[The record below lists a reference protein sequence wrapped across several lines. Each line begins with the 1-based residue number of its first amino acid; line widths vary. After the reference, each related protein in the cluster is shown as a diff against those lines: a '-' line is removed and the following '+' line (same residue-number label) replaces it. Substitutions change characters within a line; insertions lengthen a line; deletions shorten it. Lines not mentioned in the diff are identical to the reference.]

1 MKKTFNRLL
10 AATVAIPVA
19 LGQVLAISANAA
31 EAPAAL
37 KVTADKLLKVEPA
50 TGFPETVSADAD
62 TITYTVESDWN
73 TTLAKQLNTETS
85 NKTVTVDAKKFVA
98 GINSANYYVELL
110 KKAVNASENPTAT
123 VKDGVVTISGTADFS
138 AVTDK
143 LAEKLDTL
151 DGYEGFTLD
160 TSILTGVAYTATIKT
175 DFANSKSVDADL
187 SFTANGKTYGVSTA
201 TEYANDVYTNLAG
214 QVTAA
219 VDQKVKELA
228 AKYNMTEDEVRANA
242 DFDIAGDVAA
252 LKAETDKLSADIAKA
267 QKKYDSFKN
276 LTKAAKSYD
285 SADAALA
292 AAVNYLAKNVAA
304 AANQPK
310 TVDGMVAKY
319 GANFDN
325 GVASVNSSLK
335 DAGVNVEIAVSSA
348 DVAALLKSATKVTI
362 GAAAGTYTAELEITD
377 AEKAEVEKYVEEQ
390 VAEKLPEKTVVSVDT
405 VKTVTVSG
413 AADGV
418 AAFDVTRDV
427 TVVLKDKDTTTT
439 TTTTTG
445 DSGTTTTDASGAT
458 TDVSGATTDVSGAT
472 TDVSGAT
479 TDVSGATTD
488 VSGATTDVSGATT
501 DVSGATTDVSGAT
514 TDVSGATTDVS
525 GATTDVSGATTDVSG
540 DTTDV
545 SSETTTVS
553 SDTTDVSGDT
563 TTDGSE
569 TTTDGSGTTTETL
582 PTGVSSVEVKTV
594 DAETAENIYLSDEE
608 SFNVAG
614 LIESVTLHLENG
626 EAVPVD
632 PATAIDFEMTPA
644 EAYETVTE
652 KTAGKVYFN
661 GEVGLKYKGEEDV
674 EIKDTVTVA
683 VALKGDTSLD
693 GEIDNVDFFDLNLY
707 VALKGAG
714 LDPYFDTVK
723 KAGNDALAVKL
734 AYLASD
740 IDTESKAGE
749 NTEDKTLDS
758 TDMLYTALFQA
769 YDGAGTPK
777 TWDEV
782 LKIAN
787 GNKK

>member
-138 AVTDK
+138 AATDK

-151 DGYEGFTLD
+151 GGYEGFTLD

-228 AKYNMTEDEVRANA
+228 AEYNMTEDEVRANA

-310 TVDGMVAKY
+310 TVNGMVAKY

-488 VSGATTDVSGATT
+488 VSGATTDVSG
-501 DVSGATTDVSGAT
+501 
-514 TDVSGATTDVS
+514 
-525 GATTDVSGATTDVSG
+525 

-563 TTDGSE
+563 TTDGSA

-626 EAVPVD
+626 EDVTVD
-632 PATAIDFEMTPA
+632 PATAIDFAMTPA
-644 EAYETVTE
+644 QAYATVTE

-661 GEVGLKYKGEEDV
+661 GEVGLKYKGEEDDV

-683 VALKGDTSLD
+683 VALKGDTTLD
-693 GEIDNVDFFDLNLY
+693 GNVDATDLFETAYY
-707 VALKGAG
+707 VALQGAG
-714 LDPYFDTVK
+714 KTPIFDTVK
-723 KAGNDALAVKL
+723 NGTALESKL

-749 NTEDKTLDS
+749 NTEDGKLDA
-758 TDMLYTALFQA
+758 TDMLYTAVYQA
-769 YDGAGTPK
+769 YNGAGK
-777 TWDEV
+777 HIDWAEAIK
-782 LKIAN
+782 LAN
-787 GNKK
+787 GGK

>member
-138 AVTDK
+138 AATDK

-201 TEYANDVYTNLAG
+201 TEYANDVYTNLAD

-488 VSGATTDVSGATT
+488 VSG
-501 DVSGATTDVSGAT
+501 
-514 TDVSGATTDVS
+514 
-525 GATTDVSGATTDVSG
+525 

-626 EAVPVD
+626 EDVTVD

-652 KTAGKVYFN
+652 KTAGKVYFD
-661 GEVGLKYKGEEDV
+661 GEVGLKYKGEEEV
-674 EIKDTVTVA
+674 EITDTVKVA
-683 VALKGDTSLD
+683 VALKGDTTLD
-693 GEIDNVDFFDLNLY
+693 GKVDATDLFETAYY
-707 VALKGAG
+707 VALQGAG
-714 LDPYFDTVK
+714 KAPIFDTVK
-723 KAGNDALAVKL
+723 NGTALESKL

-749 NTEDKTLDS
+749 NTEDGKLDA
-758 TDMLYTALFQA
+758 TDMLYTAVYQA
-769 YDGAGTPK
+769 YNGAGNHIDWAEAIK
-777 TWDEV
+777 M
-782 LKIAN
+782 AN
-787 GNKK
+787 GGK

>member
-110 KKAVNASENPTAT
+110 KKAVDASENPTAT

-138 AVTDK
+138 AATDK

-151 DGYEGFTLD
+151 GGYENFTLD

-201 TEYANDVYTNLAG
+201 TEYANDVCTNLAG

-228 AKYNMTEDEVRANA
+228 AEYNMTEDEVRANA

-292 AAVNYLAKNVAA
+292 AAVNYLSKNVAA

-445 DSGTTTTDASGAT
+445 DSGTTTTDA
-458 TDVSGATTDVSGAT
+458 
-472 TDVSGAT
+472 
-479 TDVSGATTD
+479 
-488 VSGATTDVSGATT
+488 
-501 DVSGATTDVSGAT
+501 SGATTDVSGAT

-693 GEIDNVDFFDLNLY
+693 GEIDNIDFFDLNLY

>member
-110 KKAVNASENPTAT
+110 KKAVDASENPTAT

-138 AVTDK
+138 AATDK

-151 DGYEGFTLD
+151 GGYEGFTLD

-445 DSGTTTTDASGAT
+445 DSGTTTTVA
-458 TDVSGATTDVSGAT
+458 
-472 TDVSGAT
+472 
-479 TDVSGATTD
+479 SGATTD

-626 EAVPVD
+626 EDVTVD

-652 KTAGKVYFN
+652 KTAGKVYFD
-661 GEVGLKYKGEEDV
+661 GEVGLKYKGEEEV
-674 EIKDTVTVA
+674 EITDTVKVA
-683 VALKGDTSLD
+683 VALKGDTTLD
-693 GEIDNVDFFDLNLY
+693 GKVDATDLFETAYY
-707 VALKGAG
+707 VALQGAG
-714 LDPYFDTVK
+714 KAPIFDTVK
-723 KAGNDALAVKL
+723 NGTALESKL

-749 NTEDKTLDS
+749 NTEDGKLDA
-758 TDMLYTALFQA
+758 TDMLYTAVYQA
-769 YDGAGTPK
+769 YNGAGNHIDWAEAIK
-777 TWDEV
+777 M
-782 LKIAN
+782 AN
-787 GNKK
+787 GGK

>member
-138 AVTDK
+138 AATDK

-151 DGYEGFTLD
+151 DGYENFTLD

-201 TEYANDVYTNLAG
+201 TEYANDVCTNLAG

-228 AKYNMTEDEVRANA
+228 AEYNMTEDEVRANA

-292 AAVNYLAKNVAA
+292 AAVNYLSKNVAA

-445 DSGTTTTDASGAT
+445 DSGTTTTDA
-458 TDVSGATTDVSGAT
+458 
-472 TDVSGAT
+472 
-479 TDVSGATTD
+479 
-488 VSGATTDVSGATT
+488 
-501 DVSGATTDVSGAT
+501 
-514 TDVSGATTDVS
+514 SGATTDVS

-693 GEIDNVDFFDLNLY
+693 GEIDNIDFFDLNLY

>member
-138 AVTDK
+138 AATDK

-151 DGYEGFTLD
+151 GGYENFTLD

-201 TEYANDVYTNLAG
+201 TEYANDVCTNLAG

-228 AKYNMTEDEVRANA
+228 AEYNMTEDEVRANA

-252 LKAETDKLSADIAKA
+252 LKAETDKLSADVAKA

-418 AAFDVTRDV
+418 ATFDVTRDV

-445 DSGTTTTDASGAT
+445 DSGTTTTVA
-458 TDVSGATTDVSGAT
+458 
-472 TDVSGAT
+472 
-479 TDVSGATTD
+479 SGATTD

-563 TTDGSE
+563 TTDDSNT

-626 EAVPVD
+626 EDVTVD

-652 KTAGKVYFN
+652 KTAGKVYFD
-661 GEVGLKYKGEEDV
+661 GEVGLKYKGEEEV
-674 EIKDTVTVA
+674 EITDTVKVA
-683 VALKGDTSLD
+683 VALKGDTTLD
-693 GEIDNVDFFDLNLY
+693 GKVDATDLFETAYY
-707 VALKGAG
+707 VALQGAG
-714 LDPYFDTVK
+714 KTPIFDTVK
-723 KAGNDALAVKL
+723 NGTALESKL

-749 NTEDKTLDS
+749 NTEDGKLDA
-758 TDMLYTALFQA
+758 TDMLYTAVYQA
-769 YDGAGTPK
+769 YNGAGNHIDWAEAIK
-777 TWDEV
+777 M
-782 LKIAN
+782 AN
-787 GNKK
+787 GGK

>member
-138 AVTDK
+138 AATDK

-151 DGYEGFTLD
+151 GGYENFTLD

-201 TEYANDVYTNLAG
+201 TEYANDVCTNLAG

-228 AKYNMTEDEVRANA
+228 AEYNMTEDEVRANA

-292 AAVNYLAKNVAA
+292 AAVNYLSKNVAA

-488 VSGATTDVSGATT
+488 VSG
-501 DVSGATTDVSGAT
+501 
-514 TDVSGATTDVS
+514 
-525 GATTDVSGATTDVSG
+525 

-626 EAVPVD
+626 EDVTVD

-652 KTAGKVYFN
+652 KTAGKVYFD
-661 GEVGLKYKGEEDV
+661 GEVGLKYKGEEEV
-674 EIKDTVTVA
+674 ELTDTVKVA
-683 VALKGDTSLD
+683 VALKGDTTLD
-693 GEIDNVDFFDLNLY
+693 GKVDATDLFETAYY
-707 VALKGAG
+707 VALQGAG
-714 LDPYFDTVK
+714 KAPIFDTVK
-723 KAGNDALAVKL
+723 NGTALESKL

-749 NTEDKTLDS
+749 NTEDGKLDA
-758 TDMLYTALFQA
+758 TDMLYTAVYQA
-769 YDGAGTPK
+769 YNGAGNHIDWAEAIK
-777 TWDEV
+777 M
-782 LKIAN
+782 AN
-787 GNKK
+787 GGK

>member
-110 KKAVNASENPTAT
+110 KKAVDASENPTAT

-138 AVTDK
+138 AATDK

-151 DGYEGFTLD
+151 GGYENFTLD

-201 TEYANDVYTNLAG
+201 TEYANDVCTNLAG

-228 AKYNMTEDEVRANA
+228 AEYNMTEDEVRANA

-292 AAVNYLAKNVAA
+292 AAVNYLSKNVAA

-458 TDVSGATTDVSGAT
+458 TDVSGTTTTGDSGTTTTDVSGTT
-472 TDVSGAT
+472 TDVSGTT
-479 TDVSGATTD
+479 TDVSGTTTTGDSGTTTTD
-488 VSGATTDVSGATT
+488 VSG
-501 DVSGATTDVSGAT
+501 
-514 TDVSGATTDVS
+514 
-525 GATTDVSGATTDVSG
+525 
-540 DTTDV
+540 
-545 SSETTTVS
+545 TTT
-553 SDTTDVSGDT
+553 TTG
-563 TTDGSE
+563 
-569 TTTDGSGTTTETL
+569 TL

-626 EAVPVD
+626 EDVTVD

-652 KTAGKVYFN
+652 KTAGKVYFD
-661 GEVGLKYKGEEDV
+661 GEVGLKYKGEEEV
-674 EIKDTVTVA
+674 EITDTVKVA
-683 VALKGDTSLD
+683 VALKGDTTLD
-693 GEIDNVDFFDLNLY
+693 GKVDATDLFETAYY
-707 VALKGAG
+707 VALQGAG
-714 LDPYFDTVK
+714 KTPIFDTVK
-723 KAGNDALAVKL
+723 NGTALESKL

-749 NTEDKTLDS
+749 NTEDGKLDA
-758 TDMLYTALFQA
+758 TDMLYTAVYQA
-769 YDGAGTPK
+769 YNGAGNHIDWAEAIK
-777 TWDEV
+777 
-782 LKIAN
+782 LAN
-787 GNKK
+787 GGK

>member
-110 KKAVNASENPTAT
+110 KKAVDASENPTAT

-138 AVTDK
+138 AATDK

-151 DGYEGFTLD
+151 GGYENFTLD

-201 TEYANDVYTNLAG
+201 TEYANDVCTNLAG

-228 AKYNMTEDEVRANA
+228 AEYNMTEDEVRANA

-252 LKAETDKLSADIAKA
+252 LKAETDKLSADVAKA

-445 DSGTTTTDASGAT
+445 DSSTTTTDASGAT

-514 TDVSGATTDVS
+514 TDVSGATT
-525 GATTDVSGATTDVSG
+525 
-540 DTTDV
+540 
-545 SSETTTVS
+545 TVS
-553 SDTTDVSGDT
+553 SDT

-594 DAETAENIYLSDEE
+594 DAETAENIYLSNEE

-626 EAVPVD
+626 EDVTVD
-632 PATAIDFEMTPA
+632 PATAIDFKMTPA

-652 KTAGKVYFN
+652 KTAGKVYFD
-661 GEVGLKYKGEEDV
+661 GEVGLKYKGEEKV
-674 EIKDTVTVA
+674 EITDTVKVA
-683 VALKGDTSLD
+683 VALKGDTTLD
-693 GEIDNVDFFDLNLY
+693 GKVDATDLFETAY
-707 VALKGAG
+707 YIALQGAG
-714 LDPYFDTVK
+714 KTPIFDTVK
-723 KAGNDALAVKL
+723 NGTALESKL

-740 IDTESKAGE
+740 IDTESKAGK
-749 NTEDKTLDS
+749 NTEDGKLDA
-758 TDMLYTALFQA
+758 TDMLYTAVYQA
-769 YDGAGTPK
+769 YNGAGK
-777 TWDEV
+777 HIDWAEAI
-782 LKIAN
+782 KMAN
-787 GNKK
+787 GGK

>member
-138 AVTDK
+138 AATDK

-201 TEYANDVYTNLAG
+201 TEYANDVYTNLAD

-488 VSGATTDVSGATT
+488 VSGATTDVSG
-501 DVSGATTDVSGAT
+501 
-514 TDVSGATTDVS
+514 
-525 GATTDVSGATTDVSG
+525 

-626 EAVPVD
+626 EDVTVD

-674 EIKDTVTVA
+674 EITDTVKVA
-683 VALKGDTSLD
+683 VALKGDTTLD
-693 GEIDNVDFFDLNLY
+693 GKVDATDLFETAYY
-707 VALKGAG
+707 VALQGAG
-714 LDPYFDTVK
+714 KTPIFDTVK
-723 KAGNDALAVKL
+723 NGTALESKL

-749 NTEDKTLDS
+749 NTEDGKLDA
-758 TDMLYTALFQA
+758 TDMLYTAVYQA
-769 YDGAGTPK
+769 YNGAGNHIDWAEAIK
-777 TWDEV
+777 M
-782 LKIAN
+782 AN
-787 GNKK
+787 GGK

>member
-110 KKAVNASENPTAT
+110 KKAVDASENPTAT

-138 AVTDK
+138 AATDK

-267 QKKYDSFKN
+267 QKKYNSFKN
-276 LTKAAKSYD
+276 LTKTAKSYD

-292 AAVNYLAKNVAA
+292 AAVNYLSKNVAA

-445 DSGTTTTDASGAT
+445 DSSTTTTDA
-458 TDVSGATTDVSGAT
+458 
-472 TDVSGAT
+472 
-479 TDVSGATTD
+479 
-488 VSGATTDVSGATT
+488 
-501 DVSGATTDVSGAT
+501 
-514 TDVSGATTDVS
+514 SGATTDVS

-626 EAVPVD
+626 EDVTVD
-632 PATAIDFEMTPA
+632 PATAIDCEMTPA

-652 KTAGKVYFN
+652 KTAGKVYFD
-661 GEVGLKYKGEEDV
+661 GEVGLKYKGEEKV
-674 EIKDTVTVA
+674 EITDTVKVA
-683 VALKGDTSLD
+683 VALKGDTTLD
-693 GEIDNVDFFDLNLY
+693 GKVDATDLFETAY
-707 VALKGAG
+707 YIALQGAG
-714 LDPYFDTVK
+714 KTPIFDTVK
-723 KAGNDALAVKL
+723 NGTALESKL

-740 IDTESKAGE
+740 IDTESKAGK
-749 NTEDKTLDS
+749 NTEDGKLDA
-758 TDMLYTALFQA
+758 TDMLYTSVYQA
-769 YDGAGTPK
+769 YNGAGK
-777 TWDEV
+777 HIDWAEAI
-782 LKIAN
+782 KMAN
-787 GNKK
+787 GGK

>member
-10 AATVAIPVA
+10 AATVAIPVV

-138 AVTDK
+138 AATDK

-292 AAVNYLAKNVAA
+292 AAVNYLSKNVAA

-472 TDVSGAT
+472 TDVSG
-479 TDVSGATTD
+479 
-488 VSGATTDVSGATT
+488 
-501 DVSGATTDVSGAT
+501 
-514 TDVSGATTDVS
+514 
-525 GATTDVSGATTDVSG
+525 

-582 PTGVSSVEVKTV
+582 PTGVSSVEVKAV

-626 EAVPVD
+626 EDVTVD

-652 KTAGKVYFN
+652 KTAGKVYFD

-674 EIKDTVTVA
+674 EITDTVKVA
-683 VALKGDTSLD
+683 VALKGDTTLD
-693 GEIDNVDFFDLNLY
+693 GEINNIDLFDLNLY

-749 NTEDKTLDS
+749 NTEDKALDS

-782 LKIAN
+782 LKIVN

>member
-138 AVTDK
+138 AATDK

-151 DGYEGFTLD
+151 DGYESFTLD

-175 DFANSKSVDADL
+175 DFANSKSIDADL

-228 AKYNMTEDEVRANA
+228 AEYNMTEDEVRANA

-488 VSGATTDVSGATT
+488 VSGATTDVSG
-501 DVSGATTDVSGAT
+501 
-514 TDVSGATTDVS
+514 
-525 GATTDVSGATTDVSG
+525 

-626 EAVPVD
+626 EDVTVD

-644 EAYETVTE
+644 KAYETVTE
-652 KTAGKVYFN
+652 KTAGKVYFD
-661 GEVGLKYKGEEDV
+661 GEVGLKYKGEEKV
-674 EIKDTVTVA
+674 EITDTVKVA
-683 VALKGDTSLD
+683 VALKGDTTLD
-693 GEIDNVDFFDLNLY
+693 GKVDATDLFETAYY
-707 VALKGAG
+707 VALQGAG
-714 LDPYFDTVK
+714 KAPIFDTVK
-723 KAGNDALAVKL
+723 NGTALESKL

-749 NTEDKTLDS
+749 NTEDGKLDA
-758 TDMLYTALFQA
+758 TDMLYTAVYQA
-769 YDGAGTPK
+769 YNGAGK
-777 TWDEV
+777 HIDWAEAIK
-782 LKIAN
+782 LAN
-787 GNKK
+787 GGK

>member
-73 TTLAKQLNTETS
+73 TTLAKQLNAETS

-110 KKAVNASENPTAT
+110 KKAVDASENPTAT

-138 AVTDK
+138 AATDK

-151 DGYEGFTLD
+151 GGYENFTLD

-201 TEYANDVYTNLAG
+201 TEYANDVCTNLAG

-228 AKYNMTEDEVRANA
+228 AEYNMTEDEVRANA

-292 AAVNYLAKNVAA
+292 AAVNYLSKNVAA

-501 DVSGATTDVSGAT
+501 DVSG
-514 TDVSGATTDVS
+514 
-525 GATTDVSGATTDVSG
+525 

-626 EAVPVD
+626 EDVTVD

-652 KTAGKVYFN
+652 KTAGKVYFD
-661 GEVGLKYKGEEDV
+661 GEVGLKYKGEEEV
-674 EIKDTVTVA
+674 ELTDTVKVA
-683 VALKGDTSLD
+683 VALKGDTTLD
-693 GEIDNVDFFDLNLY
+693 GKVDATDLFETAYY
-707 VALKGAG
+707 VALQGAG
-714 LDPYFDTVK
+714 KAPIFDTVK
-723 KAGNDALAVKL
+723 NGTALESKL

-749 NTEDKTLDS
+749 NTEDGKLDA
-758 TDMLYTALFQA
+758 TDMLYTAVYQA
-769 YDGAGTPK
+769 YNGAGNHIDWAEAIK
-777 TWDEV
+777 M
-782 LKIAN
+782 AN
-787 GNKK
+787 GGK

>member
-138 AVTDK
+138 AATDK

-427 TVVLKDKDTTTT
+427 TVVLKDKDITTT

-445 DSGTTTTDASGAT
+445 DSGTTTTVA
-458 TDVSGATTDVSGAT
+458 
-472 TDVSGAT
+472 
-479 TDVSGATTD
+479 SGATTD

-626 EAVPVD
+626 EDVTVD

-652 KTAGKVYFN
+652 KTAGKVYFD

-674 EIKDTVTVA
+674 EITDTVKVA
-683 VALKGDTSLD
+683 VALKGDTTLD
-693 GEIDNVDFFDLNLY
+693 GKVDATDLFETAYY
-707 VALKGAG
+707 VALQGAG
-714 LDPYFDTVK
+714 KTPIFDTVK
-723 KAGNDALAVKL
+723 NGTALESKL

-749 NTEDKTLDS
+749 NTEDGKLDA
-758 TDMLYTALFQA
+758 TDMLYTAVYQA
-769 YDGAGTPK
+769 YNGAGNHIDWAEAIK
-777 TWDEV
+777 M
-782 LKIAN
+782 AN
-787 GNKK
+787 GGK

>member
-110 KKAVNASENPTAT
+110 KKAVDASENPTAT

-138 AVTDK
+138 VATDK

-151 DGYEGFTLD
+151 GGYENFTLD

-201 TEYANDVYTNLAG
+201 TEYANDVCTNLAG

-228 AKYNMTEDEVRANA
+228 AEYNMTEDEVRANA

-445 DSGTTTTDASGAT
+445 DSGTTTTD
-458 TDVSGATTDVSGAT
+458 V
-472 TDVSGAT
+472 
-479 TDVSGATTD
+479 
-488 VSGATTDVSGATT
+488 
-501 DVSGATTDVSGAT
+501 
-514 TDVSGATTDVS
+514 
-525 GATTDVSGATTDVSG
+525 
-540 DTTDV
+540 
-545 SSETTTVS
+545 
-553 SDTTDVSGDT
+553 
-563 TTDGSE
+563 
-569 TTTDGSGTTTETL
+569 SGTTTETL

-626 EAVPVD
+626 EDVTVD

-652 KTAGKVYFN
+652 KTAGKVYFD
-661 GEVGLKYKGEEDV
+661 GEVGLKYKGEEEV
-674 EIKDTVTVA
+674 ELTDTVKVA
-683 VALKGDTSLD
+683 VALKGDTTLD
-693 GEIDNVDFFDLNLY
+693 GKVDATDLFETAYY
-707 VALKGAG
+707 VALQGAG
-714 LDPYFDTVK
+714 KAPIFDTVK
-723 KAGNDALAVKL
+723 NGTALESKL

-749 NTEDKTLDS
+749 NTEDGKLDA
-758 TDMLYTALFQA
+758 TDMLYTAVYQA
-769 YDGAGTPK
+769 YNGAGNHIDWAEAIK
-777 TWDEV
+777 M
-782 LKIAN
+782 AN
-787 GNKK
+787 GGK

>member
-138 AVTDK
+138 AATDK

-151 DGYEGFTLD
+151 GGYENFTLD

-201 TEYANDVYTNLAG
+201 TEYANDVCTNLAG

-228 AKYNMTEDEVRANA
+228 AEYNMTEDEVRANA

-292 AAVNYLAKNVAA
+292 AAVNYLSKNVAA

-472 TDVSGAT
+472 THVIGAT
-479 TDVSGATTD
+479 TYVRCATTD
-488 VSGATTDVSGATT
+488 G
-501 DVSGATTDVSGAT
+501 
-514 TDVSGATTDVS
+514 SGATTDVS

-626 EAVPVD
+626 EDVTVD

-652 KTAGKVYFN
+652 KTAGKVYFD
-661 GEVGLKYKGEEDV
+661 GEVGLKYKGEEEV
-674 EIKDTVTVA
+674 ELTDTVKVA
-683 VALKGDTSLD
+683 VALKGDTTLD
-693 GEIDNVDFFDLNLY
+693 GKVDATDLFETAYY
-707 VALKGAG
+707 VALQGAG
-714 LDPYFDTVK
+714 KAPIFDTVK
-723 KAGNDALAVKL
+723 NGTALESKL

-749 NTEDKTLDS
+749 NTEDGKLDA
-758 TDMLYTALFQA
+758 TDMLYTAVYQA
-769 YDGAGTPK
+769 YNGAGNHIDWAEAIK
-777 TWDEV
+777 M
-782 LKIAN
+782 AN
-787 GNKK
+787 GGK

>member
-50 TGFPETVSADAD
+50 TGFPETVSADAG

-110 KKAVNASENPTAT
+110 KKAVDASENPTAT

-138 AVTDK
+138 AATDK

-151 DGYEGFTLD
+151 GGYENFTLD

-175 DFANSKSVDADL
+175 DFAKSKSVDADL

-201 TEYANDVYTNLAG
+201 TEYANDVCTNLAG

-292 AAVNYLAKNVAA
+292 AAVNYLSKNVAA

-501 DVSGATTDVSGAT
+501 DVSGATT
-514 TDVSGATTDVS
+514 TDGSA
-525 GATTDVSGATTDVSG
+525 
-540 DTTDV
+540 
-545 SSETTTVS
+545 TTTVS
-553 SDTTDVSGDT
+553 SDT

-626 EAVPVD
+626 EDVTVD

-652 KTAGKVYFN
+652 KTAGKVYFD
-661 GEVGLKYKGEEDV
+661 GEVGLKYKGEEEV
-674 EIKDTVTVA
+674 EITDTVKVA
-683 VALKGDTSLD
+683 VALKGDTTLD
-693 GEIDNVDFFDLNLY
+693 GKVDATDLFETAYY
-707 VALKGAG
+707 VALQGAG
-714 LDPYFDTVK
+714 KAPIFDTVK
-723 KAGNDALAVKL
+723 NGTALESKL

-749 NTEDKTLDS
+749 NTEDGKLDA
-758 TDMLYTALFQA
+758 TDMLYTAVYQA
-769 YDGAGTPK
+769 YNGAGNHIDWAEAIK
-777 TWDEV
+777 M
-782 LKIAN
+782 AN
-787 GNKK
+787 GGK

>member
-138 AVTDK
+138 AATDK

-151 DGYEGFTLD
+151 GGYENFTLD

-201 TEYANDVYTNLAG
+201 TEYANDVCTNLAG

-445 DSGTTTTDASGAT
+445 DSGTTTTVA
-458 TDVSGATTDVSGAT
+458 
-472 TDVSGAT
+472 
-479 TDVSGATTD
+479 
-488 VSGATTDVSGATT
+488 SGATT

-626 EAVPVD
+626 EDVTVD

-652 KTAGKVYFN
+652 KTAGKVYFD
-661 GEVGLKYKGEEDV
+661 GEVGLKYKGEEEV
-674 EIKDTVTVA
+674 EITDTVKVA
-683 VALKGDTSLD
+683 VALKGDTTLD
-693 GEIDNVDFFDLNLY
+693 GKVDATDLFETAYY
-707 VALKGAG
+707 VALQGAG
-714 LDPYFDTVK
+714 KAPIFDTVK
-723 KAGNDALAVKL
+723 NGTALESKL

-749 NTEDKTLDS
+749 NTEDGKLDA
-758 TDMLYTALFQA
+758 TDMLYTAVYQA
-769 YDGAGTPK
+769 YNGAGNHIDWAEAIK
-777 TWDEV
+777 M
-782 LKIAN
+782 AN
-787 GNKK
+787 GGK

>member
-1 MKKTFNRLL
+1 
-10 AATVAIPVA
+10 
-19 LGQVLAISANAA
+19 
-31 EAPAAL
+31 
-37 KVTADKLLKVEPA
+37 
-50 TGFPETVSADAD
+50 
-62 TITYTVESDWN
+62 
-73 TTLAKQLNTETS
+73 
-85 NKTVTVDAKKFVA
+85 
-98 GINSANYYVELL
+98 
-110 KKAVNASENPTAT
+110 
-123 VKDGVVTISGTADFS
+123 
-138 AVTDK
+138 
-143 LAEKLDTL
+143 
-151 DGYEGFTLD
+151 
-160 TSILTGVAYTATIKT
+160 
-175 DFANSKSVDADL
+175 
-187 SFTANGKTYGVSTA
+187 
-201 TEYANDVYTNLAG
+201 
-214 QVTAA
+214 
-219 VDQKVKELA
+219 
-228 AKYNMTEDEVRANA
+228 
-242 DFDIAGDVAA
+242 
-252 LKAETDKLSADIAKA
+252 
-267 QKKYDSFKN
+267 
-276 LTKAAKSYD
+276 
-285 SADAALA
+285 
-292 AAVNYLAKNVAA
+292 
-304 AANQPK
+304 
-310 TVDGMVAKY
+310 MVAKY

-479 TDVSGATTD
+479 TDVSG
-488 VSGATTDVSGATT
+488 
-501 DVSGATTDVSGAT
+501 
-514 TDVSGATTDVS
+514 
-525 GATTDVSGATTDVSG
+525 

-626 EAVPVD
+626 EDVTVD

-652 KTAGKVYFN
+652 KTAGKVYFD

-674 EIKDTVTVA
+674 EITDTVKVA
-683 VALKGDTSLD
+683 VALKGDTTLD
-693 GEIDNVDFFDLNLY
+693 GKVDATDLFETAYY
-707 VALKGAG
+707 VALQGAG
-714 LDPYFDTVK
+714 KAPIFDTVK
-723 KAGNDALAVKL
+723 NGTALESKL

-749 NTEDKTLDS
+749 NTEDGKLDA
-758 TDMLYTALFQA
+758 TDMLYTAVYQA
-769 YDGAGTPK
+769 YNGAGK
-777 TWDEV
+777 HIDWAEAI
-782 LKIAN
+782 KMAN
-787 GNKK
+787 GGK

>member
-138 AVTDK
+138 AATDK

-427 TVVLKDKDTTTT
+427 TVVLKDKDITTT

-445 DSGTTTTDASGAT
+445 DSGTTTTVA
-458 TDVSGATTDVSGAT
+458 
-472 TDVSGAT
+472 
-479 TDVSGATTD
+479 
-488 VSGATTDVSGATT
+488 SGATT

-626 EAVPVD
+626 EDVTVD

-652 KTAGKVYFN
+652 KTAGKVYFD

-674 EIKDTVTVA
+674 EITDTVKVA
-683 VALKGDTSLD
+683 VALKGDTTLD
-693 GEIDNVDFFDLNLY
+693 GKVDATDLFETAYY
-707 VALKGAG
+707 VALQGAG
-714 LDPYFDTVK
+714 KTPIFDTVK
-723 KAGNDALAVKL
+723 NGTALESKL

-749 NTEDKTLDS
+749 NTEDGKLDA
-758 TDMLYTALFQA
+758 TDMLYTAVYQA
-769 YDGAGTPK
+769 YNGAGNHIDWAEAIK
-777 TWDEV
+777 M
-782 LKIAN
+782 AN
-787 GNKK
+787 GGK

>member
-138 AVTDK
+138 AATDK

-151 DGYEGFTLD
+151 GGYENFTLD

-201 TEYANDVYTNLAG
+201 TEYANDVCTNLAG

-228 AKYNMTEDEVRANA
+228 AEYNMTEDEVRANA

-292 AAVNYLAKNVAA
+292 AAVNYLSKNVAA

-488 VSGATTDVSGATT
+488 VSGATTDVSG
-501 DVSGATTDVSGAT
+501 
-514 TDVSGATTDVS
+514 
-525 GATTDVSGATTDVSG
+525 

-626 EAVPVD
+626 EDVTVD

-652 KTAGKVYFN
+652 KTAGKVYFD
-661 GEVGLKYKGEEDV
+661 GEVGLKYKGEEEV
-674 EIKDTVTVA
+674 EITDTVKVA
-683 VALKGDTSLD
+683 VALKGDTTLD
-693 GEIDNVDFFDLNLY
+693 GKVDATDLFETAYY
-707 VALKGAG
+707 VALQGAG
-714 LDPYFDTVK
+714 KAPIFDTVK
-723 KAGNDALAVKL
+723 NGTALESKL

-749 NTEDKTLDS
+749 NTEDGKLDA
-758 TDMLYTALFQA
+758 TDMLYTAVYQA
-769 YDGAGTPK
+769 YNGAGNHIDWAEAIK
-777 TWDEV
+777 M
-782 LKIAN
+782 AN
-787 GNKK
+787 GGK

>member
-138 AVTDK
+138 AATDK

-151 DGYEGFTLD
+151 GGYENFTLD

-201 TEYANDVYTNLAG
+201 TEYANDVCTNLAG

-228 AKYNMTEDEVRANA
+228 AEYNMTEDEVRANA

-292 AAVNYLAKNVAA
+292 AAVNYLSKNVAA

-445 DSGTTTTDASGAT
+445 DSGTTTTVA
-458 TDVSGATTDVSGAT
+458 
-472 TDVSGAT
+472 
-479 TDVSGATTD
+479 SGATTD

-563 TTDGSE
+563 TTDGSA

-626 EAVPVD
+626 EDVTVD
-632 PATAIDFEMTPA
+632 PATAIDFAMTPA

-674 EIKDTVTVA
+674 EITDTVKVA
-683 VALKGDTSLD
+683 VALKGDTTLD
-693 GEIDNVDFFDLNLY
+693 GKVDATDLFETAYY
-707 VALKGAG
+707 VALQGAG
-714 LDPYFDTVK
+714 KTPIFDTVK
-723 KAGNDALAVKL
+723 NGTALESKL

-749 NTEDKTLDS
+749 NTEDGKLDA
-758 TDMLYTALFQA
+758 TDMLYTAVYQA
-769 YDGAGTPK
+769 YNGAGNHIDWAEAIK
-777 TWDEV
+777 M
-782 LKIAN
+782 AN
-787 GNKK
+787 GGK

>member
-110 KKAVNASENPTAT
+110 KKAVDASENPTAT

-138 AVTDK
+138 AATDK

-151 DGYEGFTLD
+151 GGYENFTLD

-201 TEYANDVYTNLAG
+201 TEYANDVCTNLAG

-228 AKYNMTEDEVRANA
+228 AEYNMTEDEVRANA

-292 AAVNYLAKNVAA
+292 AAVNYLSKNVAA

-501 DVSGATTDVSGAT
+501 DVSG
-514 TDVSGATTDVS
+514 
-525 GATTDVSGATTDVSG
+525 
-540 DTTDV
+540 
-545 SSETTTVS
+545 
-553 SDTTDVSGDT
+553 DT
-563 TTDGSE
+563 TTDDSNT

-626 EAVPVD
+626 EDVTVD

-652 KTAGKVYFN
+652 KTAGKVYFD
-661 GEVGLKYKGEEDV
+661 GEVGLKYKGEEEV
-674 EIKDTVTVA
+674 EITDTVKVA
-683 VALKGDTSLD
+683 VALKGDTTLD
-693 GEIDNVDFFDLNLY
+693 GKVDATDLFETAYY
-707 VALKGAG
+707 VALQGAG
-714 LDPYFDTVK
+714 KTPIFDTVK
-723 KAGNDALAVKL
+723 NGTALESKL

-749 NTEDKTLDS
+749 NTEDGKLDA
-758 TDMLYTALFQA
+758 TDMLYTAVYQA
-769 YDGAGTPK
+769 YNGAGNHIDWAEAIK
-777 TWDEV
+777 M
-782 LKIAN
+782 AN
-787 GNKK
+787 GGK

>member
-138 AVTDK
+138 AATDK

-292 AAVNYLAKNVAA
+292 AAVNYLSKNVAA

-501 DVSGATTDVSGAT
+501 DVSGATTDVS
-514 TDVSGATTDVS
+514 
-525 GATTDVSGATTDVSG
+525 
-540 DTTDV
+540 
-545 SSETTTVS
+545 SETTTVS

-626 EAVPVD
+626 EDVTVD

-644 EAYETVTE
+644 EAYKTVTE
-652 KTAGKVYFN
+652 KTPGKVYFD
-661 GEVGLKYKGEEDV
+661 GEVGLKYKGEEKV
-674 EIKDTVTVA
+674 EITDTVKVA
-683 VALKGDTSLD
+683 VALKGDTTLD
-693 GEIDNVDFFDLNLY
+693 GEINNIDLFDLNLY

-749 NTEDKTLDS
+749 NTEDKALDS

-782 LKIAN
+782 LKIVN

>member
-19 LGQVLAISANAA
+19 LGQILAISANAA

-110 KKAVNASENPTAT
+110 KKAVDASENPTAT

-138 AVTDK
+138 AATDK

-151 DGYEGFTLD
+151 GGYENFTLD

-175 DFANSKSVDADL
+175 DFANSKSIDADL

-479 TDVSGATTD
+479 TDVSG
-488 VSGATTDVSGATT
+488 
-501 DVSGATTDVSGAT
+501 
-514 TDVSGATTDVS
+514 
-525 GATTDVSGATTDVSG
+525 

-626 EAVPVD
+626 DVTKVD
-632 PATAIDFEMTPA
+632 PAIAIDFEMTPA

-652 KTAGKVYFN
+652 KTAGKVYFD
-661 GEVGLKYKGEEDV
+661 GEVGLKYKGEEEV
-674 EIKDTVTVA
+674 EITDTVKVA
-683 VALKGDTSLD
+683 VALKGDTTLD
-693 GEIDNVDFFDLNLY
+693 GKVDATDLFETAYY
-707 VALKGAG
+707 VALQGAG
-714 LDPYFDTVK
+714 KAPIFDTVK
-723 KAGNDALAVKL
+723 NGTALESKL

-749 NTEDKTLDS
+749 NTEDGKLDA
-758 TDMLYTALFQA
+758 TDMLYTAVYQA
-769 YDGAGTPK
+769 YNGAGNHIDWAEAIK
-777 TWDEV
+777 M
-782 LKIAN
+782 AN
-787 GNKK
+787 GGK

>member
-138 AVTDK
+138 AATDK

-445 DSGTTTTDASGAT
+445 DSGTTTTVA
-458 TDVSGATTDVSGAT
+458 
-472 TDVSGAT
+472 
-479 TDVSGATTD
+479 
-488 VSGATTDVSGATT
+488 
-501 DVSGATTDVSGAT
+501 SGAT

-626 EAVPVD
+626 DVTKVD
-632 PATAIDFEMTPA
+632 PAIAIDFEMTPA

-652 KTAGKVYFN
+652 KTAGKVYFD
-661 GEVGLKYKGEEDV
+661 GEVGLKYKGEEKV
-674 EIKDTVTVA
+674 EITDTVKVA
-683 VALKGDTSLD
+683 VALKGDTTLD
-693 GEIDNVDFFDLNLY
+693 GKVDATDLFETAY
-707 VALKGAG
+707 YIALQGAG
-714 LDPYFDTVK
+714 KTPIFDTVK
-723 KAGNDALAVKL
+723 NGTALESKL

-740 IDTESKAGE
+740 IDTESKAGK
-749 NTEDKTLDS
+749 NTEDGKLDA
-758 TDMLYTALFQA
+758 TDMLYTSVYQA
-769 YDGAGTPK
+769 YNGAGK
-777 TWDEV
+777 HIDWAEAI
-782 LKIAN
+782 KMAN
-787 GNKK
+787 GGK

>member
-110 KKAVNASENPTAT
+110 KKAVDASENPTAT

-138 AVTDK
+138 AATDK

-292 AAVNYLAKNVAA
+292 AAVNYLSKNVAA

-458 TDVSGATTDVSGAT
+458 TDVSGATT
-472 TDVSGAT
+472 
-479 TDVSGATTD
+479 
-488 VSGATTDVSGATT
+488 
-501 DVSGATTDVSGAT
+501 
-514 TDVSGATTDVS
+514 
-525 GATTDVSGATTDVSG
+525 
-540 DTTDV
+540 
-545 SSETTTVS
+545 
-553 SDTTDVSGDT
+553 
-563 TTDGSE
+563 TDGSE

-626 EAVPVD
+626 EDVTVD

-652 KTAGKVYFN
+652 KTAGKVYFD
-661 GEVGLKYKGEEDV
+661 GEVGLKYKGEEKV
-674 EIKDTVTVA
+674 EITDTVKVA
-683 VALKGDTSLD
+683 VALKGDTTLD
-693 GEIDNVDFFDLNLY
+693 GKVDATDLFETAYY
-707 VALKGAG
+707 VALQGAG
-714 LDPYFDTVK
+714 KTPIFDTVK
-723 KAGNDALAVKL
+723 NGTALESKL

-740 IDTESKAGE
+740 IDTESKAGK
-749 NTEDKTLDS
+749 NTEDGKLDA
-758 TDMLYTALFQA
+758 TDMLYTAVYQA
-769 YDGAGTPK
+769 YNGAGNHIDWAEAIK
-777 TWDEV
+777 M
-782 LKIAN
+782 AN
-787 GNKK
+787 GGK

>member
-138 AVTDK
+138 AATDK

-151 DGYEGFTLD
+151 GGYENFTLD

-201 TEYANDVYTNLAG
+201 TEYANDVCTNLAG

-228 AKYNMTEDEVRANA
+228 AEYNMTEDEVRANA

-292 AAVNYLAKNVAA
+292 AAVNYLSKNVAA

-445 DSGTTTTDASGAT
+445 DSGTTTTVA
-458 TDVSGATTDVSGAT
+458 
-472 TDVSGAT
+472 
-479 TDVSGATTD
+479 
-488 VSGATTDVSGATT
+488 
-501 DVSGATTDVSGAT
+501 SGAT

-626 EAVPVD
+626 DVTKVD
-632 PATAIDFEMTPA
+632 PAIAIDFEMTPA

-652 KTAGKVYFN
+652 KTAGKVYFD

-674 EIKDTVTVA
+674 EITDTVKVA
-683 VALKGDTSLD
+683 VALKGDTTLD
-693 GEIDNVDFFDLNLY
+693 GKVDATDLFETAYY
-707 VALKGAG
+707 VALQGAG
-714 LDPYFDTVK
+714 KAPIFDTVK
-723 KAGNDALAVKL
+723 NGTALESKL

-749 NTEDKTLDS
+749 NTEDGKLDA
-758 TDMLYTALFQA
+758 TDMLYTAVYQA
-769 YDGAGTPK
+769 YNGAGNHIDWAEAIK
-777 TWDEV
+777 M
-782 LKIAN
+782 AN
-787 GNKK
+787 GGK

>member
-110 KKAVNASENPTAT
+110 KKAVDASENPTAT

-138 AVTDK
+138 AATDK

-292 AAVNYLAKNVAA
+292 AAVNYLSKNVAA

-439 TTTTTG
+439 DVSTTTTDGSATTTDASATTTDG
-445 DSGTTTTDASGAT
+445 SATTTDASATTTDGSATTTDASATTTDGSDTTTTDAS
-458 TDVSGATTDVSGAT
+458 
-472 TDVSGAT
+472 
-479 TDVSGATTD
+479 
-488 VSGATTDVSGATT
+488 
-501 DVSGATTDVSGAT
+501 
-514 TDVSGATTDVS
+514 
-525 GATTDVSGATTDVSG
+525 
-540 DTTDV
+540 
-545 SSETTTVS
+545 
-553 SDTTDVSGDT
+553 DT
-563 TTDGSE
+563 TTDNGSNT

-626 EAVPVD
+626 EDVTVD

-652 KTAGKVYFN
+652 KTAGKVYFD
-661 GEVGLKYKGEEDV
+661 GEVGLKYKGKEKV
-674 EIKDTVTVA
+674 EITDTVKVA
-683 VALKGDTSLD
+683 VALKGDTTLD
-693 GEIDNVDFFDLNLY
+693 GKVDATDLFETAYY
-707 VALKGAG
+707 VALQGAG
-714 LDPYFDTVK
+714 KTPIFDTVK
-723 KAGNDALAVKL
+723 NGTALESKL

-749 NTEDKTLDS
+749 NTEDGKLDA
-758 TDMLYTALFQA
+758 TDMLYTAVYQA
-769 YDGAGTPK
+769 YNGAGNHIDWAEAIK
-777 TWDEV
+777 M
-782 LKIAN
+782 AN
-787 GNKK
+787 GGK

>member
-138 AVTDK
+138 AATDK

-151 DGYEGFTLD
+151 GGYENFTLD

-201 TEYANDVYTNLAG
+201 TEYANDVCTNLAG

-228 AKYNMTEDEVRANA
+228 AEYNMTEDEVRANA

-445 DSGTTTTDASGAT
+445 DSGTTTTVA
-458 TDVSGATTDVSGAT
+458 
-472 TDVSGAT
+472 
-479 TDVSGATTD
+479 SGATTD

-626 EAVPVD
+626 EDVTVD

-652 KTAGKVYFN
+652 KTAGKVYFD

-674 EIKDTVTVA
+674 EITDTVKVA
-683 VALKGDTSLD
+683 VALKGDTTLD
-693 GEIDNVDFFDLNLY
+693 GKVDATDLFETAYY
-707 VALKGAG
+707 VALQGAG
-714 LDPYFDTVK
+714 KTPIFDTVK
-723 KAGNDALAVKL
+723 NGTALESKL

-749 NTEDKTLDS
+749 NTEDGKLDA
-758 TDMLYTALFQA
+758 TDMLYTAVYQA
-769 YDGAGTPK
+769 YNGAGNHIDWAEAIK
-777 TWDEV
+777 M
-782 LKIAN
+782 AN
-787 GNKK
+787 GGK

>member
-138 AVTDK
+138 AATDK

-175 DFANSKSVDADL
+175 DFANSKSIDADL

-292 AAVNYLAKNVAA
+292 AAVNYLSKNVAA

-458 TDVSGATTDVSGAT
+458 TDVSGATTDVS
-472 TDVSGAT
+472 
-479 TDVSGATTD
+479 
-488 VSGATTDVSGATT
+488 
-501 DVSGATTDVSGAT
+501 
-514 TDVSGATTDVS
+514 
-525 GATTDVSGATTDVSG
+525 
-540 DTTDV
+540 
-545 SSETTTVS
+545 SETTTVS

-626 EAVPVD
+626 EDVTVD

-652 KTAGKVYFN
+652 KTAGKVYFD
-661 GEVGLKYKGEEDV
+661 GEVGLKYKGEEKV
-674 EIKDTVTVA
+674 EITDTVKVA
-683 VALKGDTSLD
+683 VALKGDTTLD
-693 GEIDNVDFFDLNLY
+693 GEINNIDLFDLNLY

-749 NTEDKTLDS
+749 NTEDKALDS

-782 LKIAN
+782 LKIVN

>member
-138 AVTDK
+138 AATDK

-151 DGYEGFTLD
+151 GGYENFTLD

-201 TEYANDVYTNLAG
+201 TEYANDVCTNLAG

-458 TDVSGATTDVSGAT
+458 TDVSGTTTTGDSGTTTTDV
-472 TDVSGAT
+472 
-479 TDVSGATTD
+479 
-488 VSGATTDVSGATT
+488 
-501 DVSGATTDVSGAT
+501 
-514 TDVSGATTDVS
+514 
-525 GATTDVSGATTDVSG
+525 
-540 DTTDV
+540 
-545 SSETTTVS
+545 
-553 SDTTDVSGDT
+553 
-563 TTDGSE
+563 
-569 TTTDGSGTTTETL
+569 SGTTTETL

-626 EAVPVD
+626 EDVTVD

-644 EAYETVTE
+644 KAYETVTE
-652 KTAGKVYFN
+652 KTAGKVYFD
-661 GEVGLKYKGEEDV
+661 GEVGLKYKGEEKV
-674 EIKDTVTVA
+674 EITDTVKVA
-683 VALKGDTSLD
+683 VALKGDTTLD
-693 GEIDNVDFFDLNLY
+693 GKVDATDLFETAYY
-707 VALKGAG
+707 VALQGAG
-714 LDPYFDTVK
+714 KAPIFDTVK
-723 KAGNDALAVKL
+723 NGTALESKL

-749 NTEDKTLDS
+749 NTEDGKLDA
-758 TDMLYTALFQA
+758 TDMLYTAVYQA
-769 YDGAGTPK
+769 YNGAGK
-777 TWDEV
+777 HIDWAEAIK
-782 LKIAN
+782 LAN
-787 GNKK
+787 GGK

>member
-110 KKAVNASENPTAT
+110 KKAVDASENPTAT

-138 AVTDK
+138 AATDK

-151 DGYEGFTLD
+151 GGYENFTLD

-175 DFANSKSVDADL
+175 DFAKSKSVDADL

-201 TEYANDVYTNLAG
+201 TEYANDVCTNLAG

-228 AKYNMTEDEVRANA
+228 AEYNMTEDEVRANA

-292 AAVNYLAKNVAA
+292 AAVNYLSKNVAA

-458 TDVSGATTDVSGAT
+458 TDVSGTTTTGDSGTTTTDVSGTT
-472 TDVSGAT
+472 TDVSGTT
-479 TDVSGATTD
+479 TDVSGTTTTGDSGTTTTD
-488 VSGATTDVSGATT
+488 VSGTTTTGDSGTTTTDVSGTTTTGDSGTTTT
-501 DVSGATTDVSGAT
+501 DVSG
-514 TDVSGATTDVS
+514 
-525 GATTDVSGATTDVSG
+525 
-540 DTTDV
+540 
-545 SSETTTVS
+545 TTT
-553 SDTTDVSGDT
+553 TTG
-563 TTDGSE
+563 
-569 TTTDGSGTTTETL
+569 TL

-626 EAVPVD
+626 EDVTVD

-644 EAYETVTE
+644 EAYKTVTE
-652 KTAGKVYFN
+652 KTAGKVYFD
-661 GEVGLKYKGEEDV
+661 GEVGLKYKGEEKV
-674 EIKDTVTVA
+674 EITDTVKVA
-683 VALKGDTSLD
+683 VALKGDTTLD
-693 GEIDNVDFFDLNLY
+693 GKVDATDLFETAYY
-707 VALKGAG
+707 VALQGAG
-714 LDPYFDTVK
+714 KTPIFDTVK
-723 KAGNDALAVKL
+723 NGTALESKL

-749 NTEDKTLDS
+749 NTEAGKLDA
-758 TDMLYTALFQA
+758 TDMLYTAVYQA
-769 YDGAGTPK
+769 YNGAGNHIDWAEAIK
-777 TWDEV
+777 M
-782 LKIAN
+782 AN
-787 GNKK
+787 GGK

>member
-110 KKAVNASENPTAT
+110 KKAVDASENPTAT

-138 AVTDK
+138 AATDK

-151 DGYEGFTLD
+151 GGYENFTLD

-201 TEYANDVYTNLAG
+201 TEYANDVCTNLAG

-228 AKYNMTEDEVRANA
+228 AEYNMTEDEVRANA

-292 AAVNYLAKNVAA
+292 AAVNYLSKNVAA

-501 DVSGATTDVSGAT
+501 DVSGATTDVSG
-514 TDVSGATTDVS
+514 
-525 GATTDVSGATTDVSG
+525 

-553 SDTTDVSGDT
+553 SDT

-626 EAVPVD
+626 DVTKVD
-632 PATAIDFEMTPA
+632 PAIAIDFEMTPA

-652 KTAGKVYFN
+652 KTAGKVYFD

-674 EIKDTVTVA
+674 EITDTVKVA
-683 VALKGDTSLD
+683 VALKGDTTLD
-693 GEIDNVDFFDLNLY
+693 GEINNIDLFDLNLY

-749 NTEDKTLDS
+749 NTEDKALDS

-782 LKIAN
+782 LKIVN

>member
-138 AVTDK
+138 AATDK

-151 DGYEGFTLD
+151 GGYENFTLD

-201 TEYANDVYTNLAG
+201 TEYANNVYTNLAG

-228 AKYNMTEDEVRANA
+228 AEYNMTEDEVRANA

-292 AAVNYLAKNVAA
+292 AAVNYLSKNVAA

-458 TDVSGATTDVSGAT
+458 TDVSC
-472 TDVSGAT
+472 
-479 TDVSGATTD
+479 
-488 VSGATTDVSGATT
+488 ATTDVSGATT

-553 SDTTDVSGDT
+553 SETTTVSSDT

-626 EAVPVD
+626 EDVTVD

-652 KTAGKVYFN
+652 KTAGKVYFD

-674 EIKDTVTVA
+674 EITDTVKVA
-683 VALKGDTSLD
+683 VALKGDTTLD
-693 GEIDNVDFFDLNLY
+693 GEINNIDLFDLNLY

-749 NTEDKTLDS
+749 NTEDKALDS

-782 LKIAN
+782 LKIVN

>member
-19 LGQVLAISANAA
+19 LRQVLAISANAA
-31 EAPAAL
+31 EAPATL

-138 AVTDK
+138 AATDK

-228 AKYNMTEDEVRANA
+228 AEYNMTEDEVRANA

-276 LTKAAKSYD
+276 LTKTAKSYD

-292 AAVNYLAKNVAA
+292 AAVDYLAKNVAA

-445 DSGTTTTDASGAT
+445 DSGTTTTVASGAT

-488 VSGATTDVSGATT
+488 VS
-501 DVSGATTDVSGAT
+501 
-514 TDVSGATTDVS
+514 
-525 GATTDVSGATTDVSG
+525 
-540 DTTDV
+540 
-545 SSETTTVS
+545 SETTTVS

-563 TTDGSE
+563 TTDGSNT

-608 SFNVAG
+608 SFDVAG

-626 EAVPVD
+626 EDVTVD

-652 KTAGKVYFN
+652 KTAGKVYFD

-674 EIKDTVTVA
+674 EITDTVKVA
-683 VALKGDTSLD
+683 VALKGDTTLD
-693 GEIDNVDFFDLNLY
+693 GEINNVDLFDLNLY

-714 LDPYFDTVK
+714 LDPYFDIVK

-749 NTEDKTLDS
+749 NTEDKALDS
-758 TDMLYTALFQA
+758 TDMLYTVLFQA

>member
-110 KKAVNASENPTAT
+110 KKAVDASENPTAT
-123 VKDGVVTISGTADFS
+123 VKDGVVTISGIADFS
-138 AVTDK
+138 AATDK

-151 DGYEGFTLD
+151 DGYENFTLD

-175 DFANSKSVDADL
+175 DFANSKSIDADL

-292 AAVNYLAKNVAA
+292 AAVNYLSKNVAA

-445 DSGTTTTDASGAT
+445 DSGTTTTDASGVT

-501 DVSGATTDVSGAT
+501 TDG
-514 TDVSGATTDVS
+514 
-525 GATTDVSGATTDVSG
+525 
-540 DTTDV
+540 
-545 SSETTTVS
+545 SETTTVS
-553 SDTTDVSGDT
+553 SDT

-626 EAVPVD
+626 EDVTVD

-652 KTAGKVYFN
+652 KTAGKVYFD
-661 GEVGLKYKGEEDV
+661 GEVGLKYKGEEKV
-674 EIKDTVTVA
+674 EITDTVKVA
-683 VALKGDTSLD
+683 VALKGDTTLD
-693 GEIDNVDFFDLNLY
+693 GKVDATDLFETAYY
-707 VALKGAG
+707 VALQGAG
-714 LDPYFDTVK
+714 KTPIFDTVK
-723 KAGNDALAVKL
+723 NGTALESKL

-740 IDTESKAGE
+740 IDTESKAGK
-749 NTEDKTLDS
+749 NTEDGKLDA
-758 TDMLYTALFQA
+758 TDMLYTAVYQA
-769 YDGAGTPK
+769 YNGAGNHIDWAEAIK
-777 TWDEV
+777 M
-782 LKIAN
+782 AN
-787 GNKK
+787 GGK

>member
-138 AVTDK
+138 AATDK

-151 DGYEGFTLD
+151 GGYENFTLD

-292 AAVNYLAKNVAA
+292 AAVNYLSKNVAA

-479 TDVSGATTD
+479 TDVSG
-488 VSGATTDVSGATT
+488 
-501 DVSGATTDVSGAT
+501 
-514 TDVSGATTDVS
+514 
-525 GATTDVSGATTDVSG
+525 

-626 EAVPVD
+626 EDVTVD

-652 KTAGKVYFN
+652 KTAGKVYFD

-674 EIKDTVTVA
+674 EITDTVKVA
-683 VALKGDTSLD
+683 VALKGDTTLD
-693 GEIDNVDFFDLNLY
+693 GKVDATDLFETAYY
-707 VALKGAG
+707 VALQGAG
-714 LDPYFDTVK
+714 KAPIFDTVK
-723 KAGNDALAVKL
+723 NGTALESKL

-749 NTEDKTLDS
+749 NTEDGKLDA
-758 TDMLYTALFQA
+758 TDMLYTAVYQA
-769 YDGAGTPK
+769 YNGAGK
-777 TWDEV
+777 HIDWAEAI
-782 LKIAN
+782 KMAN
-787 GNKK
+787 GGK